1 MNHIVLYEPEIP
13 QNAGNII
20 RTAVANQM
28 TLHFIRPLGFHLRG
42 KDVIRSAVNYLDQ
55 VEHHVHN
62 TFEDFMKTV
71 DGDLYFITR
80 YGSNRP
86 DQIDVADKV
95 KNHYFIFGSESSGM
109 PKRILSQYLDRCIRI
124 PMHPAMR
131 SLNLSN
137 SVAIVAYEVMRQ
149 QNFPNLSD
157 VEPENQKGKDYLKQ
171 P

>member
-20 RTAVANQM
+20 RTAIANQM
-28 TLHFIRPLGFHLRG
+28 TVHFIRPLGFHLKG

-55 VEHHVHN
+55 LDYYIHD
-62 TFEDFMKTV
+62 TFDDFLKTV
-71 DGDLYFITR
+71 DGEMFFITR
-80 YGSNRP
+80 YGDKRP
-86 DQIDVADKV
+86 DQIAVGDDGK
-95 KNHYFIFGSESSGM
+95 HYYFIFGSESSGI
-109 PKRILSQYLDRCIRI
+109 PKQILSQHLERCIRI
-124 PMHPAMR
+124 PMHPTMR

-149 QNFPNLSD
+149 QNFKNLSD
-157 VEPENQKGKDYLKQ
+157 VEPDNQKGKDYLKQ